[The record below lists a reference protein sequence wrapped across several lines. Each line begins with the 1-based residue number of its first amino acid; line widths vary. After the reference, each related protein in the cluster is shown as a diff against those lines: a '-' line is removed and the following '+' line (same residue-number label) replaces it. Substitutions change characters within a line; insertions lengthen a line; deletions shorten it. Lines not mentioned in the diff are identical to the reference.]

1 MNAPL
6 AAALTSAAVLGFR
19 HGFDHDHIAAI
30 TDLTSMQP
38 NARAAIRLATVY
50 ALGHAFTVAALG
62 SAVIAF
68 QLTLPQRIDRLS
80 ERLVGLTLIVL
91 GLYVISC
98 LVSGKHSHL
107 RLSRVAL
114 VVSGLRWINWKVRSF
129 MRRDLPGAEVFRWNY
144 NGNSA
149 FLIGMIHGL
158 SAETPTQIVV
168 FLLAANLGG
177 LRNGFLALAIFLT
190 GLLTM
195 NTLMTA
201 AAAGIY
207 SFSVRKPALL
217 RAVSCMTAAYSVG
230 TGVVFLFGA
239 SSLLPRLG
247 GQ

>member
-6 AAALTSAAVLGFR
+6 TAALTSAAVLGFR

-30 TDLTSMQP
+30 TDLTSVQP
-38 NARAAIRLATVY
+38 NARGAMRLGTVY

-68 QLTLPQRIDRLS
+68 QLTLPQRIDRLT

-98 LVSGKHSHL
+98 LLLGKHSRL
-107 RLSRVAL
+107 RLSRLAL
-114 VVSGLRWINWKVRSF
+114 VVSGFRWMNWKARSF
-129 MRRDLPGAEVFRWNY
+129 MQPDLPRAEVFRWNY
-144 NGNSA
+144 SGNSA
-149 FLIGMIHGL
+149 FLIGMLHGL
-158 SAETPTQIVV
+158 GAETPTQIIV

-177 LRNGFLALAIFLT
+177 LGNGFLGLAMFLA

-201 AAAGIY
+201 SATGIFH
-207 SFSVRKPALL
+207 FSLRKSAFLQVVTCL
-217 RAVSCMTAAYSVG
+217 TAAYSLG

-239 SSLLPRLG
+239 SSFLPPLG